1 MIPIKRRGIVMSPAR
16 ASASRNEV
24 FLRYPGSSIVIALLA
39 DKWTIPVVHALARG
53 TRRTGELKKALAG
66 VSQKML
72 TQTLRMLEEHS
83 LVERKVYPVVPPRV
97 EYSLT
102 AMGRS
107 INEPLAELYAW
118 TEANG
123 QALEQGRARRS
134 RRRATEQR

>member
-1 MIPIKRRGIVMSPAR
+1 VKAKILPLSSAR
-16 ASASRNEV
+16 ASRTDG
-24 FLRYPGSSIVIALLA
+24 FLRYPGSSIVITLLA
-39 DKWTIPVVHALARG
+39 DKWTIPILHALARG
-53 TRRTGELKKALAG
+53 TRRTGELKKEIDG

-107 INEPLAELYAW
+107 LNEPLAELGAW

-123 QALEQGRARRS
+123 QALETGPARRT
-134 RRRATEQR
+134 RRRASASR